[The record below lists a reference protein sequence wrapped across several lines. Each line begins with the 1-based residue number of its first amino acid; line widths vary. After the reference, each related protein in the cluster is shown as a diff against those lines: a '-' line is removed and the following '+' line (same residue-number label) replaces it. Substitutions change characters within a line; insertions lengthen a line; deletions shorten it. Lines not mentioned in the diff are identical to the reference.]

1 MLFRLRESRWTHHS
15 VIERLDL
22 LNIIKNPSENCHD
35 GVETG
40 GDRWRQVDWPQLDH
54 GASSADV
61 HDGFRPR
68 SAAQTLQD
76 YQAQSDCVPMLL
88 MQI

>member
-1 MLFRLRESRWTHHS
+1 M
-15 VIERLDL
+15 
-22 LNIIKNPSENCHD
+22 
-35 GVETG
+35 ETG

-54 GASSADV
+54 EPSSADV
-61 HDGFRPR
+61 CHDVCRPR

>member
-1 MLFRLRESRWTHHS
+1 METGGDRW
-15 VIERLDL
+15 RQ
-22 LNIIKNPSENCHD
+22 
-35 GVETG
+35 VETG

-61 HDGFRPR
+61 CHDGFRPR